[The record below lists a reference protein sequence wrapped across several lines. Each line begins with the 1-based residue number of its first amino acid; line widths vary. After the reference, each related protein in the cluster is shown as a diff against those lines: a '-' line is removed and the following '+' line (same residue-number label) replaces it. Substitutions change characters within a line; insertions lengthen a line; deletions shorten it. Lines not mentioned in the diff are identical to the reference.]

1 MYGSQKRDDYIPRII
16 DSEVAEALKTFG
28 AIEVRGP
35 KWCGKSWTSAA
46 FGEKIVRIDDDAIKQ
61 IAETDSKAVLSSNA
75 LPLVLD
81 EWQDVPK
88 LWDAVRRDVD
98 DNAGEVGRFILAG
111 SSTPA
116 KDKVSHSGAGRIARI
131 DMSTMTM
138 LERGVVQGG
147 VSLSDLFEG
156 KFNAKAVDFPGLEAV
171 VSGIVKG
178 GWPALLGRDEEAC
191 IKATANYLDTTFEVS
206 VPKKGG
212 KTGMARRIANSLARN
227 VGTSAKLDTI
237 AQDASS
243 GEVNAASRFQVMDYL
258 ELFNS
263 LYLLQE
269 LPGWDAPVKSK
280 SRVRTKPKRYFA
292 DASIAPIL
300 LGLNSDRLMHEQQ
313 FLGSIFEAQ
322 CVHDLKVFAQHL
334 PFSSR
339 NSLAYYSDAD
349 GLEVDVII
357 ELTDGK
363 WAGIEIKLNDT
374 KIEQGIKNLK
384 RLRSKV
390 AANPLAKNPKP
401 TFMAVLVSNIEFAYH
416 NAEKDIYILPF
427 GCLEP

>member
-1 MYGSQKRDDYIPRII
+1 MYGSRKKASYIPRIV
-16 DSEVAEALKTFG
+16 DSEVLECLQSFG

-35 KWCGKSWTSAA
+35 KWCGKSWTSVA
-46 FGEKIVRIDDDAIKQ
+46 FGEKVVRIDDDANRQ
-61 IAETDSKAVLSSNA
+61 VAETDSKAVLSSEVY
-75 LPLVLD
+75 PVVLD

-98 DNAGEVGRFILAG
+98 ENASEVGRFILTG

-116 KDKVSHSGAGRIARI
+116 KDAVSHSGAGRIARV

-138 LERGVVQGG
+138 FEKGEVPGG
-147 VSLSDLFEG
+147 VSLEALFDG
-156 KFNAKAVDFPGLEAV
+156 AFNAKTVEFEGLEAFV
-171 VSGIVKG
+171 GNILRG
-178 GWPALLGRDEEAC
+178 GWPALLGRSERVCA
-191 IKATANYLDTTFEVS
+191 KAISDYLDTTFEVS

-212 KTGMARRIANSLARN
+212 KPHLARKVATSLARN

-243 GEVNAASRFQVMDYL
+243 GEASTASRYQVMECIDL
-258 ELFNS
+258 LNS

-292 DASIAPIL
+292 DPSIAPVL
-300 LGLNSDRLMHEQQ
+300 LGLNANRLMRESQL
-313 FLGSIFEAQ
+313 LGNIFEAQ
-322 CVHDLKVFAQHL
+322 CVHDLRVFVQHL

-349 GLEVDVII
+349 GLEVDVVI
-357 ELTDGK
+357 ELADGR
-363 WAGIEIKLNDT
+363 WAGIEVKMNDV
-374 KIEQGIKNLK
+374 KVPEGIKNLQ
-384 RLRSKV
+384 RLRAKV
-390 AANPLAKNPKP
+390 AGNPLAKNPKP
-401 TFMAVLVSNIEFAYH
+401 AFMAVVTCNGEFAYH
-416 NAEKDIYILPF
+416 NSEEDVYVLPF
-427 GCLEP
+427 ACLQP